1 MSQITFAQLESS
13 RSVRGYV
20 DFEATVKV
28 KFESHEVNHLWEI
41 AMQMVEDDDRFPRGK
56 DDDLGRPV
64 KRNFTATDEEMTVK
78 IAHRLRTGDVSTEL
92 GDEEV
97 YGEITIRPLNP
108 PPAFIT
114 STAKTGVEVVAV

>member
-1 MSQITFAQLESS
+1 
-13 RSVRGYV
+13 
-20 DFEATVKV
+20 
-28 KFESHEVNHLWEI
+28 
-41 AMQMVEDDDRFPRGK
+41 MQMMEDDGLLRGK

-64 KRNFTATDEEMTVK
+64 KRNFTATDEEMTIK
-78 IAHRLRTGDVSTEL
+78 ITHRLRTGVVDTEL

>member
-41 AMQMVEDDDRFPRGK
+41 AMQMVEDDGLRK

>member
-41 AMQMVEDDDRFPRGK
+41 AMQMMEDDGLLRGK

-64 KRNFTATDEEMTVK
+64 KRNFTATDEEMTIK
-78 IAHRLRTGDVSTEL
+78 ITHRLRTGVVDTEL